1 MISETKTD
9 EAFPESQF
17 IIEVFSEPY
26 RLYCTVNGRG
36 ILLYLREDVLP
47 NASKRLQSVRSD
59 KIRAELNN
67 QILKCDLNNME
78 YQHFLNLF
86 TEILSK
92 HAPLK
97 KKYLRANQGRLMT
110 KDLHKAKM
118 NRSRF
123 YNKFLRNKT
132 KFLRKEYRKQQDFVV
147 ISCEKPKKMILQNLI
162 YLLSLTTNFS
172 GKP

>member
-47 NASKRLQSVRSD
+47 NASKRLQSVRND

-97 KKYLRANQGRLMT
+97 KK
-110 KDLHKAKM
+110 
-118 NRSRF
+118 
-123 YNKFLRNKT
+123 
-132 KFLRKEYRKQQDFVV
+132 V
-147 ISCEKPKKMILQNLI
+147 P
-162 YLLSLTTNFS
+162 
-172 GKP
+172 